1 MRERSLKMRKVKN
14 LTCYNFFYVIRKI
27 GERGYSF
34 NDSTYMAKVIFQGF
48 GYNSSIS
55 IEERIN
61 KLPIK
66 KYYDKSHS

>member
-1 MRERSLKMRKVKN
+1 MRKIKN
-14 LTCYNFFYVIRKI
+14 LTQYNFFYVIRKI
-27 GERGYSF
+27 GERGYNF
-34 NDSTYMAKVIFQGF
+34 NDSTYMANIIFEEF

-61 KLPIK
+61 KLPMK

>member
-1 MRERSLKMRKVKN
+1 MRKIKN
-14 LTCYNFFYVIRKI
+14 LTQYNFFYVIRKI
-27 GERGYSF
+27 QKRGYNF
-34 NDSTYMAKVIFQGF
+34 NDSTYMAIVIFQEF

-61 KLPIK
+61 KLPMK